1 MSRPVVPTRSDGEGS
16 ALGGIPQRGLTRTEY
31 SFVFLLVLFL
41 LVFPKG
47 GIKVGAVPVTWGYLL
62 LAFST
67 IPFLVQLGFGA
78 RMRFARPRLAAVG
91 ALIPFQLVIWG
102 TLLVQGAEG
111 MGFAV
116 ALVASFFFIPL
127 AFLLAFGVYLDRME
141 LGPLFR
147 LLRLGILLVAGY
159 GIFLFFYKLRTGH
172 FIEVPYL
179 TVNAG
184 DVGGLEDKYID
195 RGGVFKLISTYNNGN
210 IYGICMLMLL
220 PLYAWLE
227 KSTLR
232 QGIVKVSLVLTLSR
246 TVWVG
251 MILYEVLQ
259 RVYVKRVSARALAYL
274 AVGLAIVVGGVA
286 YSLTLIGQD
295 VSFLFDRKLGGRLGQ
310 LGAFET
316 AGLLASAPFESI
328 SEIVYLSVMESF
340 GVLGLAAFVTAMAA
354 PLGLQ
359 ALGAI
364 PFANSGYKRS
374 LAAGL
379 AVYLVVAM
387 SDGAILLIPVMAIY
401 WFVVTLLVSD
411 NASYGT
417 ARSA

>member
-1 MSRPVVPTRSDGEGS
+1 
-16 ALGGIPQRGLTRTEY
+16 
-31 SFVFLLVLFL
+31 
-41 LVFPKG
+41 
-47 GIKVGAVPVTWGYLL
+47 
-62 LAFST
+62 
-67 IPFLVQLGFGA
+67 
-78 RMRFARPRLAAVG
+78 
-91 ALIPFQLVIWG
+91 
-102 TLLVQGAEG
+102 
-111 MGFAV
+111 
-116 ALVASFFFIPL
+116 
-127 AFLLAFGVYLDRME
+127 
-141 LGPLFR
+141 
-147 LLRLGILLVAGY
+147 
-159 GIFLFFYKLRTGH
+159 
-172 FIEVPYL
+172 
-179 TVNAG
+179 
-184 DVGGLEDKYID
+184 
-195 RGGVFKLISTYNNGN
+195 VFKLISTYNNGN

-274 AVGLAIVVGGVA
+274 AVGLAVVAAGVA
-286 YSLTLIGQD
+286 YALTLIGQD

-359 ALGAI
+359 ALGAT